1 MLRILKNIINSFFI
15 LIIFAVNVEAR
26 NSKDV
31 SNIQVQKKSISHKQ
45 KYSWQL
51 VKSKDGDK
59 PYPPMVVY
67 FDEVNLG
74 STKEKV
80 IKNIIK

>member
-51 VKSKDGDK
+51 VKSKDGHPVRSGNK
-59 PYPPMVVY
+59 SWKYKRKS
-67 FDEVNLG
+67 N
-74 STKEKV
+74 
-80 IKNIIK
+80 